1 VTRAFRAACVQLNA
15 PDDLGAGIA
24 AAEEGIRRARDGGAD
39 FIATPENTPIIE
51 MRKAEQIAKA
61 RPMDDHP
68 AVPAFCQLAKELEAW
83 LSIGSITVKLAEDR
97 LANRQLL
104 IAPDGTLA
112 ATYDKIHMFD
122 VEIPDGQS
130 YRESKLFQPG
140 AEAVLAELPWGKL
153 GMTICYD
160 VRFPHLYRDLAQAG
174 ADILVVPAAFT
185 KFTGQAHWHVLL
197 RARAIETGCYVIA
210 AAQCGTHSKG
220 RETYGHSLIV
230 APWGEILADGGE
242 EAGEVF
248 AEIDLAKV
256 EEARRMIPAWDQ
268 APEYK
273 IRKPEG
279 LRAAG
284 E

>member
-1 VTRAFRAACVQLNA
+1 MTAAFRAACVQLNA

-24 AAEEGIRRARDGGAD
+24 AGVEGIRRARDGGAD
-39 FIATPENTPIIE
+39 FIATPENTPLIE
-51 MRKAEQIAKA
+51 MRKPEQLAKA
-61 RPMDDHP
+61 APMDSHP
-68 AVPAFCQLAKELEAW
+68 AVPAFCALAKELEAW

-104 IAPDGTLA
+104 IDPQGELA

-130 YRESKLFQPG
+130 YRESKLFKPG
-140 AEAVLAELPWGKL
+140 REAVLAALPWGKL

-160 VRFPHLYRDLAQAG
+160 LRFPQLYRDLAQAG
-174 ADILVVPAAFT
+174 AEILVVPAAFT
-185 KFTGQAHWHVLL
+185 RFTGKAHWHVLL
-197 RARAIETGCYVIA
+197 RARAIETGCYVLA
-210 AAQCGTHSKG
+210 AAQCGTHSRD

-230 APWGEILADGGE
+230 APWGEVLADSGE
-242 EAGEVF
+242 EVGTVS

-256 EEARRMIPAWDQ
+256 AEARRMIPAWSQ
-268 APEYK
+268 TPSYEIRNPES
-273 IRKPEG
+273 